1 MSEVI
6 RCLAQR
12 RARIWTVALTE
23 FGVYA
28 HGRTLAVLQENLVG
42 AFTLAGVPFSGVE
55 VVADTPGLEAM
66 RAAHST
72 YEAALEEAVAEL
84 AVRRTP
90 LRDMA
95 AATGVSMAEVKRVL
109 AARAES
115 AEESAEFPQTLEGS
129 SEGG

>member
-6 RCLAQR
+6 TCMAQR
-12 RARIWTVALTE
+12 RARFWTVALTE

-42 AFTLAGVPFSGVE
+42 ALALAGVPCSGVE

-66 RAAHST
+66 RAAHRA
-72 YEAALEEAVAEL
+72 YEAALEEAVSEL

-109 AARAES
+109 AARAERV
-115 AEESAEFPQTLEGS
+115 EESAGFPRTVEGF
-129 SEGG
+129 SEAG